1 MANGKRFFPL
11 CVLATCAFCGKKLY
25 FEAANYA
32 EADKTRYCCP
42 QHKKDRHRAVRRG
55 EMNAIVDETK
65 LIRKRKAALAH
76 HYKQKQIDNE
86 DDLGKDVGRRKL
98 SSVPTPTDYEN
109 KLWGR

>member
-1 MANGKRFFPL
+1 
-11 CVLATCAFCGKKLY
+11 
-25 FEAANYA
+25 
-32 EADKTRYCCP
+32 
-42 QHKKDRHRAVRRG
+42 
-55 EMNAIVDETK
+55 MNAIVDETK